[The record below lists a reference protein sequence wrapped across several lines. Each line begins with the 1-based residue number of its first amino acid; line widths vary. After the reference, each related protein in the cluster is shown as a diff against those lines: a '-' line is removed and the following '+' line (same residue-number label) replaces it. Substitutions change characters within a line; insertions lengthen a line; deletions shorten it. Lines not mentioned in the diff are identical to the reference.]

1 MLDFHFRAAVIL
13 HIVTWV
19 AQFIGHGFFESIFL
33 RKVSSNLIE
42 RKPAL
47 LDNILLTLVAPDFVI
62 LEVKKDVN

>member
-1 MLDFHFRAAVIL
+1 MVSLRVF
-13 HIVTWV
+13 
-19 AQFIGHGFFESIFL
+19 FL
-33 RKVSSNLIE
+33 RKVGSNLIE